1 MSLHHRHCVGISM
14 SLTFTS
20 KDIPDGLKRK
30 RILLVTNMPSLR
42 ELHAAFLRS
51 NDFEYVFEAGDG
63 LQAFDILRVQPI
75 DLIIADW
82 QLDEISGLDLL
93 HTVRGSV
100 ALSKI
105 PFVMLSTKKD
115 LYRIQPSIDIGA
127 TDYLIKPFK
136 TAQLG
141 MKIVMSLATSNYEAP
156 MVLREEL
163 HIRSSM
169 EVPVLTDEISLLQR
183 ASGV

>member
-1 MSLHHRHCVGISM
+1 M

-20 KDIPDGLKRK
+20 DDVPDGLKRK
-30 RILLVTNMPSLR
+30 RILMVTNTPSLR

-51 NDFEYVFEAGDG
+51 KGFDYVFETGDG
-63 LQAFDILRVQPI
+63 LQAIDMLRVQPI

-82 QLDEISGLDLL
+82 QLDEVSGLDLL

-100 ALSKI
+100 ALSNM

-115 LYRIQPSIDIGA
+115 LHKIQSSIDSGA

-141 MKIVMSLATSNYEAP
+141 MKIVMALATSSYDAP
-156 MVLREEL
+156 RVIREEL
-163 HIRSSM
+163 HIRSTM
-169 EVPVLTDEISLLQR
+169 DIPVLTDQVSLLQR
-183 ASGV
+183 ANGV